1 MMRASS
7 IAHRLVNE
15 ARRAQGEHGVSRY
28 THCMRRTVDAFE
40 QFGINIHAD
49 FFLSRP
55 ARHRRALRL
64 DCYNRRCRRPRVRCT
79 RNECGN
85 RCLALRKRRSFRNR
99 HVNPY
104 LLTVLSIPCR
114 YPFDIDMMSFH

>member
-49 FFLSRP
+49 FFFLG
-55 ARHRRALRL
+55 RRGTVGL
-64 DCYNRRCRRPRVRCT
+64 
-79 RNECGN
+79 CG
-85 RCLALRKRRSFRNR
+85 S
-99 HVNPY
+99 
-104 LLTVLSIPCR
+104 TVTTGGAAGRASGAPEMNAAIAASP
-114 YPFDIDMMSFH
+114 

>member
-49 FFLSRP
+49 FFLFSAGAAPSGSAARLLQQAVPP
-55 ARHRRALRL
+55 AARQVH
-64 DCYNRRCRRPRVRCT
+64 P
-79 RNECGN
+79 
-85 RCLALRKRRSFRNR
+85 K
-99 HVNPY
+99 
-104 LLTVLSIPCR
+104 
-114 YPFDIDMMSFH
+114 